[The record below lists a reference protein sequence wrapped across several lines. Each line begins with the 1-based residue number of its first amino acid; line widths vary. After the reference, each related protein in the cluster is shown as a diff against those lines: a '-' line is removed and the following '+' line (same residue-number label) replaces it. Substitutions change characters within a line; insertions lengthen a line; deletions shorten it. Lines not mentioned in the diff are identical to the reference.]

1 MHSLF
6 SLIEEGPLGAC
17 FMKKRKKVFYAGKER
32 ILDTERPLCDWE
44 YRDGKQRQV
53 WIDPVFQAWKNMFER
68 AYNMEN
74 KRPGYSKVTVC
85 DEWFLF
91 SNFENFCAGKLLSGR
106 VLDKDILFPGN
117 SEYGPEKCLFVPPY
131 INTCLSLSPGS
142 KRTHMLGVTLAKRGN
157 QVYFATRQGNRHRG
171 YSKDESSA
179 HKLWQQ
185 SKVDSLSEI
194 LQRYRSER
202 DYDPRIENSIQCFI
216 DKIRKDLSD
225 GVVTSIDK

>member
-1 MHSLF
+1 
-6 SLIEEGPLGAC
+6 
-17 FMKKRKKVFYAGKER
+17 
-32 ILDTERPLCDWE
+32 
-44 YRDGKQRQV
+44 
-53 WIDPVFQAWKNMFER
+53 
-68 AYNMEN
+68 
-74 KRPGYSKVTVC
+74 
-85 DEWFLF
+85 
-91 SNFENFCAGKLLSGR
+91 
-106 VLDKDILFPGN
+106 
-117 SEYGPEKCLFVPPY
+117 
-131 INTCLSLSPGS
+131 
-142 KRTHMLGVTLAKRGN
+142 MLGVTLAKRGN

-171 YSKDESSA
+171 YSKDEFSA